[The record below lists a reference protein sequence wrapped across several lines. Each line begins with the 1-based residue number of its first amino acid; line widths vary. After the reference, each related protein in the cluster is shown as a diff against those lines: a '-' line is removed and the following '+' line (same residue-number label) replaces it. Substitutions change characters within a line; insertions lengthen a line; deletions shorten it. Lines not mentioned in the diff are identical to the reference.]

1 MNDALKTHT
10 RIKICGLTSVE
21 DVRSAVAFGADAIG
35 MVFYEK
41 SLRNITIE
49 VATELAREAG
59 PFVTTVGLFVNPE
72 KEFVQ
77 RVLKQVPLQLLQ
89 FHGDET
95 AAFCEQF
102 ERPYIKALRV
112 KNRMNASHDEVKET
126 QASII
131 QESEQFKSAQGIL
144 LDTYSEKGRGGTG
157 ESFNWDCVP
166 DMLPSSHIIL
176 AGGLSLKNVGSAIKE
191 THPYAVDVSSG
202 VESSPGKKNHKA
214 IAGFISAV
222 RKQI

>member
-1 MNDALKTHT
+1 MNDTLKAHV
-10 RIKICGLTSVE
+10 RIKICGLTSVD
-21 DVRSAVAFGADAIG
+21 DVCAAVALGVDAIG
-35 MVFYEK
+35 MVFYDK
-41 SLRNITIE
+41 SSRNISIDM
-49 VATELAREAG
+49 AAELVKAAG

-77 RVLKQVPLQLLQ
+77 SVLKRVPLQLLQ

-112 KNRMNASHDEVKET
+112 KNRINASNDEVKQL

-131 QESEQFKSAQGIL
+131 REAEHFNSAQGIL
-144 LDTYSEKGRGGTG
+144 LDAYSEKGRGGTG

-166 DMLPSSHIIL
+166 DALPNSHIIL
-176 AGGLSLKNVGSAIKE
+176 AGGLSPENVGNATKE
-191 THPYAVDVSSG
+191 TLPYAVDVSSG
-202 VESSPGKKNHKA
+202 VELSPGKKSQKE
-214 IAGFISAV
+214 I
-222 RKQI
+222 K